1 MEQERK
7 MKPFKTVKTEYY
19 EEFDENF
26 NSGRGALDPLW
37 AGHDHEPGSM
47 EARSWQMHQGSDYY

>member
-37 AGHDHEPGSM
+37 AGHDHEPG
-47 EARSWQMHQGSDYY
+47 RWKHGQVLVKTL